1 MSDDQKT
8 TQPWTRVAILLVGLV
23 VIAGI
28 SRYTTGKIIPSD
40 PQDALIFQNALLL
53 IVLGSALLE
62 YKFTKPADSAV
73 NGLMGMLTMLPVY
86 ELPVRWVWWMVFLY
100 CGLVCV
106 MAMSCVAVSSG
117 APVTGWRKK
126 VSDLTYRP
134 ALVFGKARVLYSVVF
149 LYAVLSF
156 YGIQSERTAIL
167 VVFWGVFLAL
177 WPLGVPEL
185 LSAFRAKKGGSSSVG
200 KVVRTDA
207 PDIVHVAIHSQT
219 EWQPDKVKLLQQAD
233 GTQRYVVPLFSQ
245 AAEGQ
250 ILGTG
255 LCVADVESPLSGLEP
270 GSVYE
275 PILLEKTVEELLGG
289 DKDSTLVGFVD
300 QDSIIA
306 QLRFHTWNPTSCR
319 EGMLVWSRVG
329 AQRVYYQITEGITQE
344 EGLESNR
351 HGYQIAV
358 ASQLG
363 VLSPENGFEKFAW
376 LPAMNTPVFAV
387 PTGFG
392 KDMVKIAGD
401 DFQYGVVPDTT
412 ISVTGKFAD
421 MME

>member
-134 ALVFGKARVLYSVVF
+134 ALVFGRLAF
-149 LYAVLSF
+149 FTPWSF
-156 YGIQSERTAIL
+156 YTPCCRFMGSNRNARQ
-167 VVFWGVFLAL
+167 FWSFFRGVFLAL
-177 WPLGVPEL
+177 WRLG
-185 LSAFRAKKGGSSSVG
+185 A
-200 KVVRTDA
+200 
-207 PDIVHVAIHSQT
+207 
-219 EWQPDKVKLLQQAD
+219 
-233 GTQRYVVPLFSQ
+233 
-245 AAEGQ
+245 
-250 ILGTG
+250 
-255 LCVADVESPLSGLEP
+255 
-270 GSVYE
+270 
-275 PILLEKTVEELLGG
+275 
-289 DKDSTLVGFVD
+289 
-300 QDSIIA
+300 
-306 QLRFHTWNPTSCR
+306 
-319 EGMLVWSRVG
+319 
-329 AQRVYYQITEGITQE
+329 
-344 EGLESNR
+344 
-351 HGYQIAV
+351 
-358 ASQLG
+358 
-363 VLSPENGFEKFAW
+363 
-376 LPAMNTPVFAV
+376 
-387 PTGFG
+387 
-392 KDMVKIAGD
+392 
-401 DFQYGVVPDTT
+401 
-412 ISVTGKFAD
+412 
-421 MME
+421 